1 MTNDATAKPA
11 LSFIIPV
18 RDDAQRLRRCLRSI
32 VDDAASLATAKLTAP
47 SSGGPTT
54 PAIEIVVVDN
64 GSEDDSAAA
73 ARELGARVVSAPKM
87 GVGALRN
94 LGVQQA
100 TGDLLAFVDA
110 DHALAPG
117 WIASALSLFR
127 DQRVG
132 AGGAP
137 YHSPADGTWVQR
149 IYDGLRSRSVDPVE
163 TEWLGSGNLII
174 RRALFERMH
183 GFDTMLESCED
194 VDLCKRM
201 RASGAVLMN
210 DARLR
215 STHYGDPRTLKALFM
230 GELWRGRSN
239 LQVTFRPPVTA
250 RELPSAIIPILQLV
264 LSIVALIVL
273 VVPVTVRPMSWMPG
287 RLWIAA
293 ALIAFV
299 FALTAVR
306 VVRMLGQISQ
316 ARQARGSAPATLF
329 QVIAVA
335 GAFDSARALALI
347 AGASHRHRRAAD
359 RRTSPQPQ
367 IPTPTQASDDR
378 RN

>member
-1 MTNDATAKPA
+1 MTNDATARPA

-32 VDDAASLATAKLTAP
+32 VDDAASLGASSPSAGAP
-47 SSGGPTT
+47 

-64 GSEDDSAAA
+64 GSEDDSAAV

-100 TGDLLAFVDA
+100 GGDLLAFVDA

-117 WIASALSLFR
+117 WIAAALNLFR
-127 DQRVG
+127 DPRVG

-137 YHSPADGTWVQR
+137 YHAPADGTWVQR
-149 IYDGLRSRSVDPVE
+149 IYDGLRSRALAPVE

-174 RRALFERMH
+174 RRELFDRMR
-183 GFDTMLESCED
+183 GFDTTLESCED

-250 RELPSAIIPILQLV
+250 RELPSAIIPVLQLV
-264 LSIVALIVL
+264 LSVVALIGL
-273 VVPVTVRPMSWMPG
+273 VAPVTVPWPG
-287 RLWIAA
+287 RIWIAV

-299 FALTAVR
+299 FALTGIR
-306 VVRMLGQISQ
+306 VVRMLGQIRQSQ
-316 ARQARGSAPATLF
+316 QAAAPSTLF
-329 QVIAVA
+329 QVVAVA
-335 GAFDSARALALI
+335 SAFDSARALALI

-359 RRTSPQPQ
+359 RRASPQSPQPQ
-367 IPTPTQASDDR
+367 IPTPKQASDDR
-378 RN
+378 RS

>member
-32 VDDAASLATAKLTAP
+32 VDDAASLRASSPSP
-47 SSGGPTT
+47 SSGAP

-64 GSEDDSAAA
+64 GSEDDSASV

-100 TGDLLAFVDA
+100 GGDLLAFVDA

-117 WIASALSLFR
+117 WIAAALNLFR
-127 DQRVG
+127 DPRVG

-137 YHSPADGTWVQR
+137 YHAPPDGTWVQR
-149 IYDGLRSRSVDPVE
+149 IYDGLRSRALAPVE

-174 RRALFERMH
+174 RRELFERMA
-183 GFDTMLESCED
+183 GFDTTLESCED
-194 VDLCKRM
+194 VDLCKRL

-250 RELPSAIIPILQLV
+250 RELPSAIIPVLQLL
-264 LSIVALIVL
+264 LSIVALLLL
-273 VVPVTVRPMSWMPG
+273 VVPVTLPWPG
-287 RLWIAA
+287 RIWMAV

-299 FALTAVR
+299 FALTGIR
-306 VVRMLGQISQ
+306 VVRMIGQI
-316 ARQARGSAPATLF
+316 RQAQVQAPASATLF

-359 RRTSPQPQ
+359 RRASPQSPSPQ

-378 RN
+378 RS